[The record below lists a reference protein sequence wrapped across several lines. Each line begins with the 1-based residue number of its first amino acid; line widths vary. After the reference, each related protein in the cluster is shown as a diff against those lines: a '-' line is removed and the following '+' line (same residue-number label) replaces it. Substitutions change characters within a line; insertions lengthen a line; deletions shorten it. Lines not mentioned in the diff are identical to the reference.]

1 MCGILQKDYAICRLK
16 SVMMIEQ
23 FGVALGYFDVSLD
36 VRMVSKTGR
45 RFLQDIF
52 HLLGQDGVLVLVTTF
67 TAKLGIEPFT
77 LFNRLKVGVFQLA
90 VLP

>member
-1 MCGILQKDYAICRLK
+1 
-16 SVMMIEQ
+16 MMIEQ

-52 HLLGQDGVLVLVTTF
+52 HLLGQDGILVLVTKHDEDAWPQNVVVISHDETRF
-67 TAKLGIEPFT
+67 HI
-77 LFNRLKVGVFQLA
+77 FNGF
-90 VLP
+90 